1 MQLYQLTER
10 AAGAD
15 IIFYARDAIRFY
27 YGNKIGI
34 MRATN
39 ALLVLADEPEKRT
52 VVFAREYK
60 FSVFPGG
67 TIRPWAA
74 AVYPRRSNELRAD
87 VALQK
92 VHCKNV
98 LADPAFPNFIDAECF
113 DGLSVFSAC

>member
-10 AAGAD
+10 AAGAG

-27 YGNKIGI
+27 YSNKIGI

-39 ALLVLADEPEKRT
+39 ALLALVDEPEKRT

-67 TIRPWAA
+67 NNTALG
-74 AVYPRRSNELRAD
+74 RR
-87 VALQK
+87 
-92 VHCKNV
+92 
-98 LADPAFPNFIDAECF
+98 
-113 DGLSVFSAC
+113 GLSAPI